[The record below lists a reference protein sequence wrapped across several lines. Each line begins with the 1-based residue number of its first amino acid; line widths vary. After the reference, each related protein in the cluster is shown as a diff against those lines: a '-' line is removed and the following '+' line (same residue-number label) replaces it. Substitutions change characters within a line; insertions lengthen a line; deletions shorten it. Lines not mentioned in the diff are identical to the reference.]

1 MQTEPYNEH
10 DGIYAKG
17 IHAMHYTTLGRTGLR
32 VSVMGFGSGGPSR
45 AGLKTGKSEA
55 EQVAIIRQA
64 IDAGVN
70 FIDTAEAYET
80 EGVVGQAISGLDRS
94 SVIIS
99 TKKRTWG
106 GSLTPQQLEEG
117 LHDSLKRLQTDD
129 IDIYHLHAVQPDSYE
144 TLTETLVPT
153 LQKLRDRGKI
163 RFLGVTEQGNNDA
176 GHAMLQRALQDD
188 VWDVMMVMFNIL
200 NQSAR
205 ERVFARAQEK
215 NIGILDMFAVRRA
228 LSRPERLREVIQDLI
243 AKGQVN
249 PNEID
254 QSDSLG
260 FVMRDDGAVSITDA
274 AYRFCRDE
282 PGVHVVLSGTGD
294 PAHLQENLASFE
306 RPPLPNNT
314 VQRLKHIF
322 RNVDSV
328 SGE

>member
-1 MQTEPYNEH
+1 
-10 DGIYAKG
+10 
-17 IHAMHYTTLGRTGLR
+17 MHYTTLGRTGLR

-45 AGLKTGKSEA
+45 AGMRTGKSEA

-64 IDAGVN
+64 LDAGVN

-80 EGVVGQAISGLDRS
+80 EGVVGQAIHGLDRS
-94 SVIIS
+94 SVVIS

-106 GSLTPQQLEEG
+106 GALTPQQLEEG
-117 LHDSLKRLQTDD
+117 LHESLKRLQTEYVDV
-129 IDIYHLHAVQPDSYE
+129 YHLHAVMPESYE
-144 TLTETLVPT
+144 ALAETLVPT
-153 LQKLRDRGKI
+153 LQKLRDQGKI

-176 GHAMLQRALQDD
+176 GHAMLQRALRDD

-205 ERVFARAQEK
+205 GRVLAKAQEK

-228 LSRPERLREVIQDLI
+228 LSQPDHLKKVIQDLI
-243 AKGQVN
+243 AKGQID

-254 QSDSLG
+254 EADPLG
-260 FVMRDDGAVSITDA
+260 FVTQDGATSITDA

-294 PAHLQENLASFE
+294 PDHLRENLASFE
-306 RPPLPNNT
+306 RPPLPNTT
-314 VQRLKHIF
+314 VQRLRHIF

>member
-1 MQTEPYNEH
+1 MQ
-10 DGIYAKG
+10 
-17 IHAMHYTTLGRTGLR
+17 YTTLGRTGLR
-32 VSVMGFGSGGPSR
+32 ASVMGFGSGGPSR
-45 AGLKTGKSEA
+45 AGRTTGRSEA

-80 EGVVGQAISGLDRS
+80 EGVVGQAIHGLDRS
-94 SVIIS
+94 SLVIS

-106 GSLTPQQLEEG
+106 GAITPQQLEDG
-117 LHDSLKRLQTDD
+117 LHESLRRLQTDYV
-129 IDIYHLHAVQPDSYE
+129 DIYHLHAVMPDSYE
-144 TLTETLVPT
+144 ALTEAVVPT
-153 LQKLRDRGKI
+153 MQKLRDQGKI
-163 RFLGVTEQGNNDA
+163 RFLGITEQGNNDA

-205 ERVFARAQEK
+205 ARVLAKAQEK

-228 LSRPERLREVIQDLI
+228 LSRPDRLKEVIHDLI
-243 AKGQVN
+243 AKGQID

-254 QSDSLG
+254 QSDPLG
-260 FVMRDDGAVSITDA
+260 FVTRDGVAVSITDA

-294 PAHLQENLASFE
+294 PAHLRENLASFE
-306 RPPLPNNT
+306 RPPLPAEI
-314 VQRLKHIF
+314 VQRLRHIF

>member
-1 MQTEPYNEH
+1 
-10 DGIYAKG
+10 
-17 IHAMHYTTLGRTGLR
+17 MHYTTLGRTGLR

-45 AGLKTGKSEA
+45 AGMRTGKSEA

-80 EGVVGQAISGLDRS
+80 EGVVGQAIKGLDRS
-94 SVIIS
+94 TVIIS

-106 GSLTPQQLEEG
+106 GAVTPQQLEEG
-117 LHDSLKRLQTDD
+117 LHESLKRLQTDYV
-129 IDIYHLHAVQPDSYE
+129 DIYHLHAVQPDNYE
-144 TLTETLVPT
+144 ALTAALVPT
-153 LQKLRDRGKI
+153 LEKLRDQGKI

-205 ERVFARAQEK
+205 ERVLAKAQEK

-228 LSRPERLREVIQDLI
+228 LSRPERLREVVQDLI
-243 AKGQVN
+243 AKGQID

-254 QSDSLG
+254 VDDPLG
-260 FVMRDDGAVSITDA
+260 FVTQDSDATSITDA

-294 PAHLQENLASFE
+294 PAHLRENLASFE
-306 RPPLPNNT
+306 RPPLPNTT
-314 VQRLKHIF
+314 VQRLRHIF